1 MPNLTGPNQELQ
13 LHFAGPVLYVKGAKI
28 FLLVAI
34 DRFSKF
40 PSVLL
45 TKTTGAKKVTK
56 FLESYI
62 RIHSLPHYI
71 RTDHGSGFKNDLV
84 QKFCSIRGIKHIIL
98 PVGDHRGSG
107 LVERMIQ
114 TIKLKLGTA
123 KLDPNFDNFKQI
135 LHRIIEDIRKSN
147 HSILKKS
154 HFELHFGRK
163 HNTEWSQA
171 FHNVVNSDTSA
182 QRLERNLLTPD
193 QITGQDYSRDRA
205 KVVPRGS
212 ASPPM
217 APRFKPM
224 FSLQGNVAESEPY
237 KALADLARAANKWT
251 QYKRNFPPDGGKRVF
266 QELSSRHSDLAHS
279 LKTGLSRKTLC
290 FAEDRSGT
298 TPPGAQASSRRLP
311 TLQTRHLSK
320 TNKIGNPSIIRS

>member
-1 MPNLTGPNQELQ
+1 MPNLTGPNQKLQ
-13 LHFAGPVLYVKGAKI
+13 LHFAGPFLYVKGAKI

-45 TKTTGAKKVTK
+45 TKATGAKKVTK

-62 RIHSLPHYI
+62 RIHGLPHYI

-84 QKFCSIRGIKHIIL
+84 QKFCSIKGIKHIIL

-114 TIKLKLGTA
+114 TIKRKLGTA
-123 KLDPNFDNFKQI
+123 KLDSNFDNFKQI

-163 HNTEWSQA
+163 HNTE
-171 FHNVVNSDTSA
+171 
-182 QRLERNLLTPD
+182 
-193 QITGQDYSRDRA
+193 
-205 KVVPRGS
+205 
-212 ASPPM
+212 
-217 APRFKPM
+217 
-224 FSLQGNVAESEPY
+224 
-237 KALADLARAANKWT
+237 
-251 QYKRNFPPDGGKRVF
+251 
-266 QELSSRHSDLAHS
+266 
-279 LKTGLSRKTLC
+279 
-290 FAEDRSGT
+290 
-298 TPPGAQASSRRLP
+298 
-311 TLQTRHLSK
+311 
-320 TNKIGNPSIIRS
+320 